1 VKGDELDPFGG
12 KTDVMPLPG
21 PEADDDDDPWGDDE
35 TVALGPSDVGG
46 VFGGRFRVEG
56 ELGEGA
62 MGRVVTALD
71 MQTGQRVA
79 LKILHPPRKKS
90 SRSTRP
96 RSDVTPGA
104 AGSEERFIREVVAL
118 SAIEHPAVVKIVAH
132 DRASDGR
139 WWIAMELLH
148 GETLGARL
156 KRVGAL
162 PLGEAWPIL
171 GTLCGALAAAHRAGF
186 VHRDLKPDNVFLPDR
201 GRPACKILDFGF
213 ARHRTKQQ
221 RITATGAMIGTPRFM
236 APEILADAKVVDA
249 RTDVYS
255 VGVLAFEMLTG
266 RSIYPADDFNQLVGC
281 ILTGRTIPLRSV
293 LPDAAPELEALIAR
307 ATARDP
313 ALRLES
319 AEAFATELAQ
329 ILGLRSDGPRASPS
343 DRPGP
348 IAPVVAPSSP
358 APLVLPDA
366 PPTHSP
372 VPAIAPPSSR
382 RPAPLPRSR
391 SRSHLASIGVG
402 LLVVVAI
409 VVLAIAWR
417 MAH

>member
-12 KTDVMPLPG
+12 KTDVMQLPG
-21 PEADDDDDPWGDDE
+21 PEADDDDDDPWGDEE

-71 MQTGQRVA
+71 MQSGQRVA

-90 SRSTRP
+90 ARSTRP

-118 SAIEHPAVVKIVAH
+118 SAIDHPAVVKIVAH

-171 GTLCGALAAAHRAGF
+171 GTLSGALAAAHRAGF
-186 VHRDLKPDNVFLPDR
+186 VHRDLKPDNVFLPER

-236 APEILADAKVVDA
+236 APEILADAKIVDA

-293 LPDAAPELEALIAR
+293 LPDAPPELEALLQR

-313 ALRLES
+313 AQRLAS

-329 ILGLRSDGPRASPS
+329 IVGLRSDGPRTASE
-343 DRPGP
+343 RPPPLVASGP
-348 IAPVVAPSSP
+348 PPAAAPARVAPS
-358 APLVLPDA
+358 
-366 PPTHSP
+366 TR
-372 VPAIAPPSSR
+372 PPSR
-382 RPAPLPRSR
+382 RAAAPASGGRAW
-391 SRSHLASIGVG
+391 LAWLGVG
-402 LLVVVAI
+402 GLVVVA
-409 VVLAIAWR
+409 VVLLAIAWH